1 MSKCTHEWHE
11 LERATL
17 NAILFQSRSIAL
29 DSPFSWEFRHWR
41 ERQFCSA
48 LTLTVGTRRMAPQ
61 KKPFEGFFNFLKIR
75 NIRRKYKKSNFFILI
90 LEWTNSR
97 IHCLHPFLFI
107 KSFYTQNRFR
117 KFQNKSKDFFFENLK
132 SVNYLRVNNPLISV
146 FKSFF
151 IHRILVH

>member
-90 LEWTNSR
+90 LEWKNSR
-97 IHCLHPFLFI
+97 IHFLHPFLFI
-107 KSFYTQNRFR
+107 KSLYTQKKFR
-117 KFQNKSKDFFFENLK
+117 KFQNKSKDFFWGFK
-132 SVNYLRVNNPLISV
+132 ISTHYLGVNNPSISV
-146 FKSFF
+146 FKSFI
-151 IHRILVH
+151 IHKILLH